1 MAGQPE
7 RSGVRWGHV
16 PTGLPCALG
25 GRGRFLTE
33 KLSHMTDPPGHLTYP
48 VNVLNQILFKKKY
61 LCCSQLALFH

>member
-25 GRGRFLTE
+25 GGGHFLTE
-33 KLSHMTDPPGHLTYP
+33 KLSHVTEPPSHLTYP
-48 VNVLNQILFKKKY
+48 VTVFNQILF
-61 LCCSQLALFH
+61 F